1 MKRLFVLLL
10 VFCCVAI
17 SAASTLQDTAEAL
30 FAKANDAYLKGR
42 YRQAASL
49 YLQVAHQ
56 AGVSVELLGSLA
68 DSYAAAGQTGLAVLN
83 YERALRLAP
92 HHAVLRADLRQLR
105 KETGLYQEQ
114 TWPERLT
121 ELLGADQWLLF
132 SSTSFVFL
140 SLTILAV
147 GLLGRKRFPQAGR
160 LSLLF
165 FTITLVPLAPALFRY
180 QAWQDGVVISTKAE
194 LLISPFAGA
203 EAVSQLKEGS
213 VVRPLL
219 KGDGQPNEHGQYAL
233 VRAASGQQ
241 GWLDKNSFQQIAAL
255 PL

>member
-10 VFCCVAI
+10 TLCCVTV
-17 SAASTLQDTAEAL
+17 SAASALQDTAGAL
-30 FAKANDAYLKGR
+30 FRQANDAYLKGR
-42 YRQAASL
+42 YRQAANL
-49 YLQVAHQ
+49 YLQVAHN
-56 AGVSVELLGSLA
+56 AGVSAELLGSLA

-92 HHAVLRADLRQLR
+92 SNAVLRADLQQLR
-105 KETGLYQEQ
+105 KETGLFQKQ
-114 TWPERLT
+114 TWPERLAG
-121 ELLGADQWLLF
+121 LLGADQWLLL
-132 SSTSFVFL
+132 SGTAFVLL
-140 SLTILAV
+140 SLTVLAV

-165 FTITLVPLAPALFRY
+165 LIITLLPLPPALFRY
-180 QAWQDGVVISTKAE
+180 QAWQDGVVISSKVK

-203 EAVSQLKEGS
+203 EAVSPLKEGS
-213 VVRPLL
+213 IVRPLD
-219 KGDGQPNEHGQYAL
+219 KEYGSYAL

-241 GWLDKNSFQQIAAL
+241 GWLDKSSFQQIAAL